1 MAIGLGAI
9 NVGCIFVYFKGK
21 QTTLVP
27 DIRGEFD
34 SETFNAQPIIL
45 EPGEWTPVPINET
58 LKESLQSGALKDLNR
73 RDLLIFA
80 NSESEMRE
88 LDKEIAEEVRKN
100 PDFLESTKKIKA
112 ISPQESAAIRLRYGT
127 SATAVGN
134 LVERYRKEENLD
146 IETGKPLAEKPV
158 AESKPVD
165 VKQDSETIT
174 EIRALSNKLDVLTS
188 AIFELVKAQQKPLPP
203 KPPVQKEK

>member
-34 SETFNAQPIIL
+34 SETYNAQPIIL

-80 NSESEMRE
+80 NSEAEMRE
-88 LDKEIAEEVRKN
+88 LDKEIAEEVHKN
-100 PDFLESTKKIKA
+100 PDFLESTKKTKA

-146 IETGKPLAEKPV
+146 VETGKPLAEKPV
-158 AESKPVD
+158 EVKEVSQDSD
-165 VKQDSETIT
+165 VKT
-174 EIRALSNKLDVLTS
+174 ELKTLNNKLDILTS
-188 AIFELVKAQQKPLPP
+188 AIFELVKSQQKSLPP
-203 KPPVQKEK
+203 KPPVKKEN